1 MRVSNMMGLLTAV
14 FASVGLAGAANAT
27 PIEMSPNPAS
37 VNAVVGNDFSLRLD
51 SGDSATNVLNF
62 TVSGAGGCGG
72 LCGSTAVVAII
83 FDNASVLTASDTNSG
98 LFSSG
103 NVIRGLVLPGGS
115 VAGILI
121 DFGSPSSERF
131 SLTLDQTPTTATLY
145 ALNLDSLSGIRSKA
159 DILANIHDS
168 TPLTFRTKGQ
178 PIVSAVP
185 EPSAA
190 VVFGIG
196 LVVAR
201 LGLRRRVA

>member
-1 MRVSNMMGLLTAV
+1 MGVSKMVGLLTALL
-14 FASVGLAGAANAT
+14 AYIGLAGAANAT

-37 VNAVVGNDFSLRLD
+37 VNAVIGNDFSLRLD
-51 SGDSATNVLNF
+51 SGDSATNVLDF
-62 TVSGAGGCGG
+62 TVSGSGGCGG
-72 LCGSTAVVAII
+72 LCVSTAVVAII
-83 FDNASVLTASDTNSG
+83 FDDASVLTASDTNSG

-103 NVIRGLVLPGGS
+103 NVVRGLVLPGGS

-145 ALNLDSLSGIRSKA
+145 SLNLDDLSGIQSKV
-159 DILANIHDS
+159 DVLANIYDA
-168 TPLTFRTKGQ
+168 TALTFGIKGQ
-178 PIVSAVP
+178 PPVSAVP

-196 LVVAR
+196 LVVVR
-201 LGLRRRVA
+201 IGLRRRVA